1 VNADVPSFR
10 ENGFAVL
17 RQWFDPALLAEE
29 MRRAFTDGLL
39 PDAPHNRGS
48 AGVEFRVVVMMCEH
62 TPVSLSLL
70 DALAAPAAQL
80 LGRAVIPG
88 RAKGQRYFG
97 ETGWH
102 RDTENDFPQMGFVTY
117 LEPVDGETGALQ
129 IVPRSHVDPTRSERD
144 AVPVA
149 TEPGD
154 VIAFDEHVIHGS
166 RGGTVRHQWRVDF
179 VADPVDAPEEAIVR
193 AEFARVLDPGWD
205 GGDDFDRFP
214 SYGEYWQGLDRPW
227 TGRLRDLGVY
237 DRAAEQA
244 AAIRARRRLQ

>member
-1 VNADVPSFR
+1 VLVESFR

-17 RQWFDPALLAEE
+17 RQWFDPAPLADE
-29 MRRAFTDGLL
+29 MERAFAEGLVAG
-39 PDAPHNRGS
+39 APRNRGS
-48 AGVEFRVVVMMCEH
+48 AGVEFRVVLMMCER

-70 DALAAPAAQL
+70 DALAVPAAEL

-88 RAKGQRYFG
+88 RAKCQRYFG

-129 IVPRSHVDPTRSERD
+129 IVPRSHIDASRTERD

-149 TEPGD
+149 TQPGD
-154 VIAFDEHVIHGS
+154 VIAFDEHVVHGS

-179 VADPVDAPEEAIVR
+179 YGDPVGAREEAIVR
-193 AEFARVLDPGWD
+193 AEFARILDPAWD
-205 GGDDFDRFP
+205 GGDDFEQFP
-214 SYGEYWQGLDRPW
+214 SYGTYWQHRDRPW
-227 TGRLRDLGVY
+227 TARLRELGVY
-237 DRAAEQA
+237 DRAAEQYA
-244 AAIRARRRLQ
+244 AVRARRRLQ